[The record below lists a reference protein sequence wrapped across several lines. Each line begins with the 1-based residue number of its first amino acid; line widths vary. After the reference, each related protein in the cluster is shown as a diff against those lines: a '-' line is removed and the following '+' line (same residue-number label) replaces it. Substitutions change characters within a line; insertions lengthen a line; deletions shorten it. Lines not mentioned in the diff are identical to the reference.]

1 MEDCKA
7 KVLITASGVMRGNK
21 KIDLKAI
28 ADSAH
33 AICAKAG
40 HVVPSV
46 LVYENTRAAP
56 KGSVAF
62 AEGRDIWYADA
73 VANQPKT
80 CEVEWVESEHPLFLL
95 YTSGST
101 GVASK
106 LKQLAHNVLCMGG
119 KHCTEVLN
127 QQGCWKV
134 AGLRED
140 CWAELCC
147 EVCYVN
153 HVVQCC
159 LHCRWHV

>member
-1 MEDCKA
+1 MSGRMEDCKA

-40 HVVPSV
+40 HVVPAV
-46 LVYENTRAAP
+46 VVYENTRAAP

-62 AEGRDIWYADA
+62 TEGRDVWYADV

-80 CEVEWVESEHPLFLL
+80 CEVEWVEAEHPLFLL

-101 GVASK
+101 GTPGRLKK
-106 LKQLAHNVLCMGG
+106 LTSSSVCPRWTSN
-119 KHCTEVLN
+119 
-127 QQGCWKV
+127 
-134 AGLRED
+134 GLMHWPNILGR
-140 CWAELCC
+140 L
-147 EVCYVN
+147 
-153 HVVQCC
+153 
-159 LHCRWHV
+159 LSRTGS